1 MIAQLI
7 KKHADAAIANDNKD
21 KILKSEY
28 QANKNFILSEVFKQI
43 ITTMVKPILRKRM
56 LENLLEK
63 AKKYAHKYV
72 QIVLVSEKINT

>member
-1 MIAQLI
+1 MLR
-7 KKHADAAIANDNKD
+7 ADDNQD